1 MSRFTDFLEEAMADP
16 SYSSD
21 NANVGNVAGI
31 RKYPTLKRVP
41 GGAEEEMEYDVVD
54 KFIEKNNLEMD
65 RRDVESI
72 VAIVSKTLE
81 DWNRE
86 RNYDFREIKNV
97 VVEALEDRLID
108 LR

>member
-1 MSRFTDFLEEAMADP
+1 MSRFTDFLENVMANP

-21 NANVGNVAGI
+21 NANVGNVAGL

-41 GGAEEEMEYDVVD
+41 DAEEEMEYDVVD
-54 KFIEKNNLEMD
+54 RFIEKNNFNMD

-86 RNYDFREIKNV
+86 MNYDFQEIKKV
-97 VVEALEDRLID
+97 VVKALEDKLID

>member
-1 MSRFTDFLEEAMADP
+1 MSRFIDFLESVMLNS

-21 NANVGNVAGI
+21 NANVGNVAGL

-41 GGAEEEMEYDVVD
+41 GVEEEMDYDVVD
-54 KFIEKNNLEMD
+54 KFIDKNNLNMD

-86 RNYDFREIKNV
+86 RNYNFKEIKNV
-97 VVEALEDRLID
+97 VIEALEGGFID